1 MASALFLPIIIL
13 LLFFLRQNL
22 IVILGVSTAYAYW
35 AFGDGVI
42 SNIVVERDLNSLER
56 TIQSKE
62 ANLDIPERTE
72 KQRGEPGHPRAS

>member
-13 LLFFLRQNL
+13 VLFILRQNL

-42 SNIVVERDLNSLER
+42 SNIVVD
-56 TIQSKE
+56 
-62 ANLDIPERTE
+62 A
-72 KQRGEPGHPRAS
+72 